1 MQYHMFC
8 VGAGTQSRTYDIA
21 CAERRMYEIKDEP
34 LSGVDCGAGAFMNT
48 CGGELLS
55 VTGSAP
61 CWFVVRSGKGENYRF
76 EN

>member
-1 MQYHMFC
+1 
-8 VGAGTQSRTYDIA
+8 
-21 CAERRMYEIKDEP
+21 MYEIKDEP
-34 LSGVDCGAGAFMNT
+34 LSGVDCGAYDIA

>member
-1 MQYHMFC
+1 
-8 VGAGTQSRTYDIA
+8 
-21 CAERRMYEIKDEP
+21 MYEIKDEP

-55 VTGSAP
+55 FTGSAP
-61 CWFVVRSGKGENYRF
+61 CMVRSGKGENYRF

>member
-1 MQYHMFC
+1 
-8 VGAGTQSRTYDIA
+8 
-21 CAERRMYEIKDEP
+21 MYEIKDEP

-61 CWFVVRSGKGENYRF
+61 CRSEERRVGKEC
-76 EN
+76 